1 MSISIIGTGK
11 IVGEVLAMLRQEQLA
26 VRVDAI
32 LAHRNL
38 ERAQRLAGEYGIA
51 KVYTDYPTL
60 LAETASDFIYI
71 ANVNDQHYPYALQAL
86 QRGRNVIIEKP
97 ICLKASELDE
107 LIAVARTKGLYLFEA
122 MTFRHMPNYEALRDD
137 VAKIG
142 RIRLV
147 EANFSQYSSR
157 YDQYREGIVLPVF
170 DPAHAGGALLDLG
183 IYNIS
188 LVTALFGQPDSAC
201 YYPNRGFNGI
211 DTSGTMV
218 MRYAGFVAVCSAAK
232 DAYGDSHF
240 TIEGEKGY
248 IRIRGAVGEFRVYEL
263 HVQGEATVVVN
274 RQAGAHR
281 LSHEFLRFIEIYAQ
295 RDSRRMNELLEQ
307 AQTAISVYS

>member
-1 MSISIIGTGK
+1 
-11 IVGEVLAMLRQEQLA
+11 MLRQERLG

-32 LAHRNL
+32 FAHRNL
-38 ERAQRLAGEYGIA
+38 ERAHRLAEEYGIA
-51 KVYTDYPTL
+51 RVYTDYPML
-60 LAETASDFIYI
+60 LEETTSDFIYI

-86 QRGRNVIIEKP
+86 QRDRNVIIEKP
-97 ICLKASELDE
+97 ICLKTSELDE
-107 LIAVARTKGLYLFEA
+107 LIDVARMKGLFLFEA
-122 MTFRHMPNYEALRDD
+122 MTFRHMPNYKALRDD

-157 YDQYREGIVLPVF
+157 YDQYRAGVVMPVF

-188 LVTALFGQPDSAC
+188 LVTALFGPPDEAC
-201 YYPNRGFNGI
+201 YYPNRGFNGV

-218 MRYAGFVAVCSAAK
+218 MRYADFVAVCSAAK
-232 DAYGDSHF
+232 DAYGESHF

-248 IRIRGAVGEFRVYEL
+248 IRIRGAVGEFREYEL
-263 HVQGEATVVVN
+263 YVHGEATVVVN
-274 RQAGAHR
+274 RQAGTHR
-281 LSHEFLRFIEIYAQ
+281 LSHEFIRFIEIYAQ
-295 RDSRRMNELLEQ
+295 RDTRRMNELLEQ
-307 AQTAISVYS
+307 ARTAIGVCYGLHGA